1 MKLASAFAPNSNK
14 LLQCIKMNVYL
25 AQLNEM
31 TFSKSVFLE
40 CAFALQVATLNIGWT
55 CLQLSAKL
63 KEMCH
68 MKLCSSLLSA
78 VTFVRL
84 QLLPV
89 RVKSALG
96 SMPADAFSEF
106 SEARTRLMQLPRT
119 VTTDPLLMRLLSF
132 RRQRKH

>member
-31 TFSKSVFLE
+31 TFQNQSFWNVPLHFKWPLLTLDGHVCSFLLNSK
-40 CAFALQVATLNIGWT
+40 
-55 CLQLSAKL
+55 K
-63 KEMCH
+63 MCH

-132 RRQRKH
+132 RKQRKH